1 MPHPCKRISSFHLI
15 IIGLSLLINH
25 TPKSKPQNLASRK
38 FHKILDDHIILHK
51 TRGGSTSAPSFSA
64 SFCSL
69 CTWSKVVILIEALAE
84 IQKMWNCAIGCPEK
98 PKIFFWALPTSHPVL
113 DFLNSSDGIISFWF
127 WDFTM
132 GNRPKMSLK
141 YAIFK
146 ICPKLARNDIHVKQ
160 ESVPPMGVLDS
171 SFIKALGVKSAGL
184 KKIFLVFQDT
194 LLCK

>member
-1 MPHPCKRISSFHLI
+1 MPHLCRRISSFHLI

-84 IQKMWNCAIGCPEK
+84 IQKMWNCAIGYPEK
-98 PKIFFWALPTSHPVL
+98 PKIFFWALPTSHPVPL
-113 DFLNSSDGIISFWF
+113 CMRSFCSNFGCKKMGLRMPKSKNGDHFLSPTIPKIGGIDFCFTRISFSGQF
-127 WDFTM
+127 WANF
-132 GNRPKMSLK
+132 
-141 YAIFK
+141 
-146 ICPKLARNDIHVKQ
+146 
-160 ESVPPMGVLDS
+160 ESGV
-171 SFIKALGVKSAGL
+171 F
-184 KKIFLVFQDT
+184 
-194 LLCK
+194 

>member
-69 CTWSKVVILIEALAE
+69 CTWSKVVISTSLLWLIPFKEFNKRDAGHQHQDIGATLSAVE
-84 IQKMWNCAIGCPEK
+84 SKSFGIARFAPFICAVFLRQGCPLSG
-98 PKIFFWALPTSHPVL
+98 PF
-113 DFLNSSDGIISFWF
+113 
-127 WDFTM
+127 
-132 GNRPKMSLK
+132 
-141 YAIFK
+141 
-146 ICPKLARNDIHVKQ
+146 
-160 ESVPPMGVLDS
+160 
-171 SFIKALGVKSAGL
+171 
-184 KKIFLVFQDT
+184 
-194 LLCK
+194 